1 MVEKYSVFSGR
12 ERKVLLL
19 HRRGED
25 AQRHSRN
32 PRKLT
37 VGLRVAGEP
46 QCLKAGAVH
55 QRLHCRREDQ
65 TVQIRLQ
72 RLLERGMHFLLRRV
86 PVRLRRVRV

>member
-1 MVEKYSVFSGR
+1 MEKYGVFSGR
-12 ERKVLLL
+12 EWKVLLL

-25 AQRHSRN
+25 AERHSLN

-37 VGLRVAGEP
+37 VGLRVAGKP
-46 QCLKAGAVH
+46 QRRKAGAVY

-65 TVQIRLQ
+65 TLQIRLQ
-72 RLLERGMHFLLRRV
+72 GLLEWGMHFLLRRV